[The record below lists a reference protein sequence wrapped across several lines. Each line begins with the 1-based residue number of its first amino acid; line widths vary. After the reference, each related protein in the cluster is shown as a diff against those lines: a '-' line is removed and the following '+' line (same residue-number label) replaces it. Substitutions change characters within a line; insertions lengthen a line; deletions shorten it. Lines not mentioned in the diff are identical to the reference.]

1 MTTFDEEFIDLQMR
15 VTFQED
21 MLSQLN
27 DVVSKQDADILLLRE
42 QVRALAQ
49 RLEESMRHSSQGENN
64 LVDERPPHY

>member
-1 MTTFDEEFIDLQMR
+1 MTTFDEAFIDLQMR

-21 MLSQLN
+21 MLNQLN

-49 RLEESMRHSSQGENN
+49 RLEESMRQPSEGENN
-64 LVDERPPHY
+64 LIDERPPHY